1 MHHLQ
6 EWVHIQPGR
15 QLIVTPNNDIHI
27 QDLLTQNLH
36 IGYHFRLPA
45 LEAPILYH
53 FFQYI
58 HSEPIFND
66 SKTYSLKAFKTKLI
80 DLFDQ
85 FHTRSKVTL
94 SQAMVF
100 QQSKK
105 LIQEYYFPHGILFKE
120 HYNQLKN
127 WLKINALS
135 VYHQPHNVMI
145 SDMNT
150 AQPEQYDHC
159 YVLHPSN
166 MPNRFIHSIMHHP
179 NISFSGVQPLE
190 FNHHFESIDYQAS
203 IEYHVTQTH
212 TPKIKKEIRYH
223 SITSLKHHN
232 LCPIIHLCQHHL
244 KIRKEHTHSIMLDR
258 GIIIH
263 NVLEALWQQL
273 EKQSQLILLSS
284 KQRSN
289 MIDHLL
295 ETMIS
300 SYIKKSEWEYAHWS
314 DEKCFIQ
321 SLIER
326 WLDFEAT
333 RSKFEV
339 KYLEK
344 KVDYQI
350 GDQIITGRVDRI
362 DYVYEHDSHLLID
375 YKLQNTPTIKEL
387 INGYPDP
394 QLAIYALASPVPLYG
409 MAYGLI
415 KDARFKGVA
424 FSDNHEQLSVIQK
437 PDWHE
442 SIQISLSKINQPPT
456 GKPYH
461 KNQCTHCDWRSICR
475 YQETICEYT

>member
-66 SKTYSLKAFKTKLI
+66 SKTYSLREFKTKLI

-105 LIQEYYFPHGILFKE
+105 LIQEYYFPHGVLFKE

-127 WLKINALS
+127 WLKINTLS

-159 YVLHPSN
+159 YVLHPSK

-190 FNHHFESIDYQAS
+190 FNNHFESIDYQAS

-212 TPKIKKEIRYH
+212 TPKIKKEIRHH

-295 ETMIS
+295 DTPE
-300 SYIKKSEWEYAHWS
+300 
-314 DEKCFIQ
+314 
-321 SLIER
+321 
-326 WLDFEAT
+326 
-333 RSKFEV
+333 
-339 KYLEK
+339 
-344 KVDYQI
+344 
-350 GDQIITGRVDRI
+350 VDRI

-415 KDARFKGVA
+415 RDARFKGIA

-475 YQETICEYT
+475 YQETICEDT